1 MITYD
6 PNNPLTDEDLKKLS
20 EEDFFSYLDQLAL
33 HKRKDKKVVGEW
45 KKKGHEVLRKS
56 GVTKLKTNRGQWFD

>member
-6 PNNPLTDEDLKKLS
+6 PKNPLTDDDLKKLS
-20 EEDFFSYLDQLAL
+20 EDDFFSYLDQLTL

>member
-1 MITYD
+1 MIVYD
-6 PNNPLTDEDLKKLS
+6 PQNPLTDDDLKKLS
-20 EEDFFSYLDQLAL
+20 EDDFFSYLDQLAL

>member
-6 PNNPLTDEDLKKLS
+6 PKNPLTDDDLKKLS
-20 EEDFFSYLDQLAL
+20 EDDFFSYLDQLAL

>member
-6 PNNPLTDEDLKKLS
+6 PKNPLTDDDLKKLS
-20 EEDFFSYLDQLAL
+20 EDDFFSYLDQLAL
-33 HKRKDKKVVGEW
+33 HKRKDKKVVSEW